1 MAESSQDVLLVRA
14 GARIC
19 ALPIADVAETM
30 RPLPTVPLAGTPPY
44 VAGAAIA
51 RGVAAPVVNLDA
63 LLAGSA
69 GSPGSPGSPG
79 SDVPGD
85 RIGANA
91 RYVRLRCG
99 GRSALLAVD
108 AVVGVSRLAS
118 REGDAPPLLSAAA
131 GGVVE
136 SLGALDGALLLVL
149 RASRLVPEEAFRAIA
164 AGEPA

>member
-69 GSPGSPGSPG
+69 GSPGSPG

>member
-1 MAESSQDVLLVRA
+1 VAESSQDVLLVRA

-69 GSPGSPGSPG
+69 GSPGSPG

>member
-30 RPLPTVPLAGTPPY
+30 RPLPTAPLAGTPPY

-51 RGVAAPVVNLDA
+51 RGVASPVVNLDA

-69 GSPGSPGSPG
+69 GSPGSPG

>member
-1 MAESSQDVLLVRA
+1 VEESSRDVLLVRA
-14 GARIC
+14 GARVC

-69 GSPGSPGSPG
+69 GSPGSPG

>member
-69 GSPGSPGSPG
+69 G

>member
-1 MAESSQDVLLVRA
+1 MSESSQDVLLVRA
-14 GARIC
+14 GARVC

-30 RPLPTVPLAGTPPY
+30 RPLPTAPLAGTPPY
-44 VAGAAIA
+44 VTGAAIV
-51 RGVAAPVVNLDA
+51 RGIASPVVDLEA

-69 GSPGSPGSPG
+69 GS
-79 SDVPGD
+79 DVPGD
-85 RIGANA
+85 RACADA

-99 GRSALLAVD
+99 SRSALLAVE
-108 AVVGVSRLAS
+108 AVLGVSRLAI

-149 RASRLVPEEAFRAIA
+149 RASRLVPEDAFRAIA
-164 AGEPA
+164 AGETA

>member
-1 MAESSQDVLLVRA
+1 MEESSRDVLLVRA
-14 GARIC
+14 GARVC

-30 RPLPTVPLAGTPPY
+30 RPLRTAPLSGTPAF

-51 RGVAAPVVNLDA
+51 RGVASPVVNLDA
-63 LLAGSA
+63 LLGGS
-69 GSPGSPGSPG
+69 GGPG
-79 SDVPGD
+79 
-85 RIGANA
+85 GADA

-108 AVVGVSRLAS
+108 AVLGVSRLAI
-118 REGDAPPLLSAAA
+118 REGDAPPLLAGAA

-149 RASRLVPEEAFRAIA
+149 RASRLVPEEAFRAA
-164 AGEPA
+164 AAEEPA